1 VKRVALTGGI
11 ATGKSHVR
19 AQFEELGVPTIDADV
34 VARAAVA
41 PGTAGL
47 AAVVERFGR
56 AVLDPSGSLDR
67 RKLAEV
73 VFADPGARH
82 ALEAIV
88 HPVVQKTI
96 DDWFAALGSRH
107 LFAVADIPLL
117 FETGRAGEFDKVIVT
132 ACAPETQLR
141 RIMQRD
147 HLTEEEARL
156 RIVAQLPL
164 EEKVRKAD
172 HVIRTDRA
180 VDATNAEVR
189 TVVER
194 LTRELAG

>member
-1 VKRVALTGGI
+1 
-11 ATGKSHVR
+11 
-19 AQFEELGVPTIDADV
+19 V